1 MWWFQSHSHAHN
13 SRVRRWR
20 KYLSGGIILKL
31 AIWRAWLDH
40 RPKLDFK
47 RLSTFFFPSLYPS
60 HLHCK
65 KQDETPFIFHFH
77 SFPCDIMNIK
87 KPEKG
92 KAGRFL
98 SVMECLFASVQQRL
112 LKASCV
118 FQANA
123 NNNMI
128 KPGNVMIL
136 SNSSYHHRVR
146 GVSTS
151 LELQTS
157 GLACV
162 RPIILC
168 TLALIVQS
176 PEHKPRRATSRVSLG
191 ITGNSHTEGPRG
203 GWKPPDLTDWQEVTG
218 SDRKCR
224 RFLRNEAASNV
235 EKPLQPSTF
244 WKKK

>member
-1 MWWFQSHSHAHN
+1 MWHYEY
-13 SRVRRWR
+13 
-20 KYLSGGIILKL
+20 K
-31 AIWRAWLDH
+31 
-40 RPKLDFK
+40 
-47 RLSTFFFPSLYPS
+47 
-60 HLHCK
+60 
-65 KQDETPFIFHFH
+65 
-77 SFPCDIMNIK
+77 
-87 KPEKG
+87 
-92 KAGRFL
+92 KAGERQSGL
-98 SVMECLFASVQQRL
+98 LLVSLECLFASVQQRL

-136 SNSSYHHRVR
+136 FNSWYHHRVR

-151 LELQTS
+151 LQLHTL

-162 RPIILC
+162 HPIILC

-191 ITGNSHTEGPRG
+191 ITGNSHAEGPRG

-235 EKPLQPSTF
+235 EKPLQHF
-244 WKKK
+244 